1 MQTTLPR
8 VHSSPRSAVTRTP
21 GASVAAGSP
30 WNQQVYGRLRQTLQ
44 GAAGRRSRLFAVC
57 DDLRERDRL
66 VQRLDR
72 DCGAL
77 GMALF
82 PGPFGA
88 GAARSRDSAPI
99 AAPSVAAPSVVQLD
113 PYGLGPAPVTAALE
127 GAVTRA
133 IAPEGD
139 TTATVTLL
147 QLCGIEQFTRL
158 SARHQQALL
167 RQLDDGADRIAI
179 APVAWVIWLP
189 RPWLDA
195 IRQSAPRLW
204 ALQTA
209 PVFEFEGEPTPTP
222 RPPLTN
228 EKTMART
235 DAWRSP
241 LRLDGFGLQPP
252 TVSTV
257 TDVFPR
263 AQRPAIAATVH
274 WRPGWRAWMRSLQG
288 SPDPKGADFD
298 IQELER
304 ACELGCQ
311 LLDRADLTPADRG
324 ELLADLSR
332 CFSLQLAHLGNPA
345 PAHDGDRQRWQ
356 RLCERA
362 IEATQRAIAL
372 LPERL
377 SADVPSPVPAIAW
390 VTEPDSDA
398 DLDDIDMDDRPPVA
412 AIAFDLYRRLGHL
425 LTERVRQGG
434 NGAAGWQAVVD
445 AYGRA
450 IAIATAE
457 GPPPDLDALIATYN
471 NLGTAHW
478 NLAPHDRTP
487 QPLQGAIAAYRAALT
502 YYNPPENTLTPDER
516 YGLLQTNLGTAYL
529 HLAKRENHGPWLDLA
544 IEAFRAALP
553 HRPAAT
559 DPAAHGATQ
568 ANLGTAH
575 WRRYRQMAPTAA
587 AQPPADLL
595 HAIAAYE
602 ATLQIP
608 VQNDQANPPHRR
620 DAARHL
626 GLAYYHLATVFGPWL
641 DRDRRRTAL
650 DRAFH
655 AYRQSLDLPPQAH
668 PHRDLLISALLR
680 TLHAIARQD
689 GPDAQRAALNQLPGP
704 WIAPILEQLKPL

>member
-8 VHSSPRSAVTRTP
+8 VHPSPRSAVTRTP

-30 WNQQVYGRLRQTLQ
+30 WNDQVYGRLRRTLQ

-82 PGPFGA
+82 PSPFGA
-88 GAARSRDSAPI
+88 GAAARSREVG
-99 AAPSVAAPSVVQLD
+99 SVAVPSVVQLD
-113 PYGLGPAPVTAALE
+113 PHGPGPAPVIAAIEEATA
-127 GAVTRA
+127 RA
-133 IAPEGD
+133 IAPQES
-139 TTATVTLL
+139 TTGAMALR

-209 PVFEFEGEPTPTP
+209 TVFEFEGDPTPTP
-222 RPPLTN
+222 LADHRAAGPITSRP
-228 EKTMART
+228 
-235 DAWRSP
+235 DGWRSP
-241 LRLDGFGLQPP
+241 LRLDGIVPQSPRP
-252 TVSTV
+252 STAP
-257 TDVFPR
+257 DAFPR
-263 AQRPAIAATVH
+263 AHRPATGAAVH
-274 WRPGWRAWMRSLQG
+274 WRPGWRAWMRSLQNT
-288 SPDPKGADFD
+288 PDLGKGEEVDL
-298 IQELER
+298 QELER

-311 LLDRADLTPADRG
+311 LLERTDLTPADRG

-332 CFSLQLAHLGNPA
+332 CFSLQLAHWGHAA
-345 PAHDGDRQRWQ
+345 PAIAADRQRWQ
-356 RLCERA
+356 RICEQA

-372 LPERL
+372 LPEQLTERG
-377 SADVPSPVPAIAW
+377 PYPAPDTALEA
-390 VTEPDSDA
+390 EPDLGA
-398 DLDDIDMDDRPPVA
+398 EAEDRPTVA
-412 AIAFDLYRRLGHL
+412 AIAFDLHRRLGYL

-471 NLGTAHW
+471 NLGTAYW
-478 NLAPHDRTP
+478 NLAPHDP
-487 QPLQGAIAAYRAALT
+487 QALQGAIVAYRAALA
-502 YYNPPENTLTPDER
+502 YYGPSGNALTPDER
-516 YGLLQTNLGTAYL
+516 YGLLQTNLGTTYL
-529 HLAKRENHGPWLDLA
+529 HLANRGENGPWLDLA
-544 IEAFRAALP
+544 IDAFRAALP
-553 HRPAAT
+553 HRQAAT

-568 ANLGTAH
+568 LNLGMAH
-575 WRRYRQMAPTAA
+575 WRRYRQMAPTAEP
-587 AQPPADLL
+587 QPPADLL

-608 VQNDQANPPHRR
+608 VHADQPSPPYRR

-650 DRAFH
+650 ERAFH
-655 AYRQSLDLPPQAH
+655 AYRQSLDVPPQTH

-680 TLHAIARQD
+680 TLQAIARQD
-689 GPDAQRAALNQLPGP
+689 GPDAQRQALNQLPAP